1 MAAEHLLDVCSAS
14 DNVTFVRPFSDL
26 FMPFHAGAS
35 NGAALHEDIRM
46 IRRILLTTLAAA
58 MLAACSQN
66 TPDNFL
72 AVRGLSVAGG
82 WDASEA
88 SAPSQ
93 EFRLA
98 QLSNAPA
105 QPQAGPTRHIAV
117 TRSFT
122 LRLPG
127 SEVAA
132 VQERN
137 LAECAKLE
145 CTVLETRLEQLVDGR
160 VSARTSVRVA
170 PERYPA
176 LAAAIT
182 ARPAQVITQSERA
195 DDRTIAVLD
204 VDKRLAV
211 KTALRD
217 RLTAMLN
224 DPATK
229 SVADLIAI
237 EKELVQAQGDIEA
250 ATTLRNYLGTIT
262 DTVQVDVTYDG
273 QQVVVAGYDFSPI
286 KRAIDSIG
294 GTFATSVAS
303 LITFVTTVVPW
314 LPVIAL
320 LVWGARRGLRRW
332 RTRGT

>member
-1 MAAEHLLDVCSAS
+1 
-14 DNVTFVRPFSDL
+14 
-26 FMPFHAGAS
+26 MPFDAGAKQRR
-35 NGAALHEDIRM
+35 GVAPHEDIRM
-46 IRRILLTTLAAA
+46 IRTTLLTALTAST
-58 MLAACSQN
+58 LAACSQN
-66 TPDNFL
+66 PLDN
-72 AVRGLSVAGG
+72 VSLSARYSVSGG
-82 WDASEA
+82 YEA

-93 EFRLA
+93 EIRLA
-98 QLSNAPA
+98 QLTRAPSP
-105 QPQAGPTRHIAV
+105 QPQGGPTRHIAV

-132 VQERN
+132 VQERH
-137 LAECAKLE
+137 LTECAKLE
-145 CTVLETRLEQLVDGR
+145 CTVLETRLEQLGDGR
-160 VSARTSVRVA
+160 VSARASVRIA

-176 LAAAIT
+176 LAAIIT
-182 ARPAQVITQSERA
+182 ARPAEVTTQSERA

-204 VDKRLAV
+204 VDKRLEV

-224 DPATK
+224 DAAAK

-250 ATTLRNYLGTIT
+250 ATTLRNYLRTIT
-262 DTVQVDVTYDG
+262 DTVQVDITYDG
-273 QQVVVAGYDFSPI
+273 HQVVIAGYDFSPI
-286 KRAIDSIG
+286 KRAVDSIG

-303 LITFVTTVVPW
+303 LITFVAATVPW

-332 RTRGT
+332 RTARSTARAA